1 MIENLQSIDVFSPT
15 FVEIFLNLM
24 TSLICSLVV
33 TFIYKYTYQ
42 GVGYSRSFVNSFIF
56 LSMITALVIMSI
68 GNSLARA
75 FGLVG
80 ALSIIRFRTAIK
92 DTSDLVYI
100 FLALAIGMS
109 SGVGYYNLAITGTII
124 ISLILVIV
132 SKTERGFLTS
142 SRYLLQFRITG
153 SAGQGSDTYLKAM
166 DSYCSHFEIM
176 NIRTDD
182 ANDAKIYSYSISL
195 KRLQNADAFINELRT
210 VPGLQD
216 VNLFFDQQVV

>member
-1 MIENLQSIDVFSPT
+1 MFENLQSIDVFSPT

-24 TSLICSLVV
+24 TSLVCSLVITV
-33 TFIYKYTYQ
+33 IYRYTYQ

-109 SGVGYYNLAITGTII
+109 SGVGYYNLTFTGTII
-124 ISLILVIV
+124 IGIILVIV
-132 SKTERGFLTS
+132 SKTERGFLSS
-142 SRYLLQFRITG
+142 SRYLLQFKITG
-153 SAGQGSDTYLKAM
+153 NTGSESDAYIKTL
-166 DSYCSHFEIM
+166 DRFCSHYEIM
-176 NIRTDD
+176 NIRTDE
-182 ANDAKIYSYSISL
+182 ANTAKIYSFSISL
-195 KRLQNADAFINELRT
+195 KRLKDADAFINELQT
-210 VPGLQD
+210 VQGLQE
-216 VNLFFDQQVV
+216 VNLFFDQQAA